1 MAHRKINT
9 QQQLFID
16 NYCVHGNAAKAAT
29 AAGYAD
35 PKQRGYELRK
45 RYAREISDA
54 IKDNI
59 GDLMPDLLKVMTKIA
74 IEEPSPALRLK
85 ACQDLMDRAGYKPV
99 DRVESEVYNVD
110 VKTTEELE
118 AELEELLGDNESMR
132 LVQ

>member
-9 QQQLFID
+9 QQQMFID
-16 NYCVHGNAAKAAT
+16 SYTLTGNASSAAK

-59 GDLMPDLLKVMTKIA
+59 GSMMPHLLKVVAKIA
-74 IEEPSPALRLK
+74 MEEESPALRLK
-85 ACQDLMDRAGYKPV
+85 ACMDLMDRAGYKPV
-99 DRVESEVYNVD
+99 EHTQSEVYNVD

>member
-1 MAHRKINT
+1 MAHRKINE
-9 QQQLFID
+9 QQQMFID
-16 NYCVHGNAAKAAT
+16 NYCVHGNASKAAT
-29 AAGYAD
+29 AAGYSD

-45 RYAREISDA
+45 RYAREISDS

-59 GDLMPDLLKVMTKIA
+59 GDLMPSLLKVVAKIA
-74 IEEPSPALRLK
+74 VEEESPAIRLK

-99 DRVESEVYNVD
+99 EHTQSEVYNVD

>member
-1 MAHRKINT
+1 MANRKINA

-16 NYCVHGNAAKAAT
+16 NYCVHGNAAKAAN

-45 RYAREISDA
+45 RYSKEIADS

-59 GDLMPDLLKVMTKIA
+59 GDLMPSLLKVMTKIA
-74 IEEPSPALRLK
+74 IEEQSPALRLK

-99 DRVESEVYNVD
+99 DRMESEIYNVD

-118 AELEELLGDNESMR
+118 AELEELLGDQDSLR
-132 LVQ
+132 LMQ